1 MDTDAALYRYPEFH
15 RGGIARS
22 PQYSVLLL
30 VIDEIHPLRCSH
42 TSAHVAGHHIRLQPQ
57 FPLFIIVHF
66 LLCHIHFD
74 IGISDVIPAI
84 AESFSLV
91 SGNMGLLCPR
101 MYTGIQQMLHQV
113 CSLFFLIQ
121 LASIGAALDG
131 DHISSGTVE
140 LSGTAITV
148 ILFGQLLYIRR
159 HGFFIQYKVTGLIR
173 HRQTILRHQKRGTVR
188 CRHRMSL
195 LSKAIDNITAL
206 ITFNLLPEIPQSFL
220 VLIWSDVIITAT
232 I

>member
-1 MDTDAALYRYPEFH
+1 MGTGSLVDVPAELFSPAGIVDTDAALYRYPEFH

-101 MYTGIQQMLHQV
+101 MYTGIQQML
-113 CSLFFLIQ
+113 
-121 LASIGAALDG
+121 
-131 DHISSGTVE
+131 SSGTVE